1 MSLPSFAVRRRV
13 TVAMFTIAVLLF
25 GSVALSRLNVNLL
38 PDLAHPALT
47 IRTELEGSAPAEIE
61 NLVSQ
66 PVEEALGIV
75 KNVESIRSVSRT
87 GQSDVILEFGWGTDM
102 DIASLEVREKLDA
115 IDLPLDAERPI
126 ILRFDP
132 SLDPIMRF
140 GLAVKD
146 APGDEEL
153 LADASGTPSADRSSP
168 SAFDERSLKYLRRL
182 ADEEIKRTLEAGP
195 GVAAVKVSGGL
206 EDEVQV
212 NVDPQ
217 RLSQFGLSIQRVT
230 SILGAENVNLSGG
243 RLEEGTQQYLM
254 RTLNQFQSVGEIE
267 AVVLSPEGTTP
278 VYVRDVATVR
288 MGYRERETVSR
299 IDGREAVEIAVYKEG
314 DANTVAVAD
323 AVNSRLD
330 RLRDRLPDDV
340 DLVPV
345 YDQSVFI
352 SSAVDEVVSA
362 GLIGG
367 VLAILVL
374 YLFLRDLKTTLVI
387 GLTIPV
393 SVVAT
398 FNLMYGADLTL
409 NIMSLGGLALG
420 IGLLV
425 DNAIVVLENIARHRE
440 EGKAPLEAASI
451 GAGEVSMAIVAS
463 TLTTV
468 AVFGPLVFVEGIA
481 GQLFRDQA
489 LTVTFSLLASLVVAL
504 TLIPML
510 ASLGGESVTAPG
522 AQGASS
528 KRRTGGSDRSGIPW
542 PQRPSARRFRARVR
556 HNGWPMTILKGA
568 GFGLRFVPWAL
579 GGLLTALAW
588 GIGRLGTL
596 VLRDGLGRVLGWLVR
611 PVVGAFQRGFDAIAR
626 RYPPLLR
633 AALHHRVAVLT
644 VAFGLLVASLAV
656 IPRLGVELIPQ
667 LAQDEFTVEM
677 ELPPGTPIEETDAA
691 LIQMQR
697 ATGPVDGVR
706 TTFAVAGTGT
716 RMDANPDQGGENWG
730 ELHVALAPSPGAEGS
745 AMRALRSTL
754 DRYPGAQYTI
764 RRPTLFTFD
773 TPIEVEIAGYD
784 LDQLK
789 ASAERVAER
798 MSASDRFADVTS
810 TLEQGHPEIQIH
822 FDRERAAALGLAVHD
837 VADRVVSQVR
847 GSVATRYSWRDRKI
861 DVRVRARAEDRA
873 SIDQIQELIVSDGS
887 GGDTGGR
894 AVPLKAVADVVVDVG
909 PSEIRRAGQE
919 RVVLVTANLTRG
931 DLGSAEEELTGLLA
945 GVPLAAGQT
954 ARLAGQSAEM
964 DDSFRSLL
972 FALALAIFLVYLVMA
987 SQFESLIHPFVIFF
1001 SIPLAAVG
1009 AIWALWV
1016 TGTTISVVV
1025 FIGFI
1030 LLAGI
1035 VVNNAIVLVDLIN
1048 QLRAEGAD
1056 MVEAVVEGGR
1066 LRLRPI
1072 LMTTLTTTLG
1082 LIPLAMGWGEGAELR
1097 TPMAVPVIGGLIVS
1111 TLLTLVVIPVLYTV
1125 LDRGTAPQQVSP

>member
-1 MSLPSFAVRRRV
+1 MV
-13 TVAMFTIAVLLF
+13 TVAVLLF

-47 IRTELEGSAPAEIE
+47 IRTELEGSAPAEVE
-61 NLVSQ
+61 NLITK

-75 KNVESIRSVSRT
+75 KNVEEVRSVSRT

-102 DIASLEVREKLDA
+102 DVASLEVREKLDA
-115 IDLPLDAERPI
+115 IDLPLEVQRPT

-140 GLAVKD
+140 GLAVKEE
-146 APGDEEL
+146 AGPGDL
-153 LADASGTPSADRSSP
+153 LADASPGAPAASAT
-168 SAFDERSLKYLRRL
+168 FDERSLKYLRRL
-182 ADEEIKRTLEAGP
+182 ADEEIKRTLEASA

-212 NVDPQ
+212 HVDPE
-217 RLSQFGLSIQRVT
+217 RLGRLGLSIDRVVQV
-230 SILGAENVNLSGG
+230 LGAENVNLSGG

-254 RTLNQFQSVGEIE
+254 RTLNQFQSVAEIE
-267 AVVLSPEGTTP
+267 DVVLSAGGTAP
-278 VYVRDVATVR
+278 IYVRDVATVR
-288 MGYRERETVSR
+288 MGYRERETVTR
-299 IDGREAVEIAVYKEG
+299 IDGREAVEVAIYKEG

-323 AVNSRLD
+323 AVASRLD
-330 RLRDRLPDDV
+330 RLTDRLPEDV

-352 SSAVDEVVSA
+352 SSAIDEVVTA

-367 VLAILVL
+367 LLAVLVL
-374 YLFLRDLKTTLVI
+374 YFFLRDLRTTLII

-409 NIMSLGGLALG
+409 NVMSLGGLALG

-440 EGKAPLEAASI
+440 EGKAPLAAARD
-451 GAGEVSMAIVAS
+451 GTGEVGMAVAAS

-468 AVFGPLVFVEGIA
+468 AVFGPLVFVDGIA

-510 ASLGGESVTAPG
+510 ASLGGRSTSAPET
-522 AQGASS
+522 
-528 KRRTGGSDRSGIPW
+528 RDRAGSGIPW
-542 PQRPSARRFRARVR
+542 PRRPSPKRLRVR
-556 HNGWPMTILKGA
+556 MRRSGWTMAVLRAA
-568 GFGLRFVPWAL
+568 GFGLRHVPWAL
-579 GGLLTALAW
+579 GVAVTALTW

-596 VLRDGLGRVLGWLVR
+596 LVRDVVGRGLGVVVR
-611 PVVGAFQRGFDAIAR
+611 PLLRGFQRGYEAVAAP
-626 RYPPLLR
+626 YPRLLR
-633 AALHHRVAVLT
+633 AALRHRVAVLA
-644 VAFGLLVASLAV
+644 VAFGLLAGSVAL
-656 IPRLGVELIPQ
+656 IPQIGVELIPQ
-667 LAQDEFTVEM
+667 LAQNEFTVEM
-677 ELPPGTPIEETDAA
+677 ELPPGTPIEETDAVLA
-691 LIQMQR
+691 QMQR
-697 ATGPVDGVR
+697 AAAPLGAVQ

-730 ELHVALAPSPGAEGS
+730 ELHVALAPHPGAERT
-745 AMRALRSTL
+745 ATDALRQTL
-754 DRYPGAQYTI
+754 DRLPGAQYTI

-784 LDQLK
+784 LDHLK
-789 ASAERVAER
+789 TTAEQVAQR
-798 MSASDRFADVTS
+798 MRASDRFADVSS
-810 TLEQGHPEIQIH
+810 TMEQGHPEVQIH

-847 GSVATRYSWRDRKI
+847 GDVATRYSWRDRKI
-861 DVRVRARAEDRA
+861 DVRVRARAQDRA
-873 SIDQIQELIVSDGS
+873 SIEQIEQLVVSDG
-887 GGDTGGR
+887 TGANGR
-894 AVPLKAVADVVVDVG
+894 RAIPLKAVADVVVDVG
-909 PSEIRRAGQE
+909 PSEIRRSSQE
-919 RVVLVTANLTRG
+919 RVVLVTANLRRG
-931 DLGSAEEELTGLLA
+931 DLGAAEAELATLLA
-945 GVPLAAGQT
+945 GVPLPTGLS
-954 ARLAGQSAEM
+954 ARLTGQSEEM
-964 DDSFRSLL
+964 SDSFRSLL
-972 FALALAIFLVYLVMA
+972 FALALAVFLVYLVMA
-987 SQFESLIHPFVIFF
+987 SQFESLLHPFVIFF

-1009 AIWALWV
+1009 AIWALWL

-1025 FIGFI
+1025 FIGLI

-1048 QLRAEGAD
+1048 QLRAQGMDVA
-1056 MVEAVVEGGR
+1056 EAVVEGGR

-1082 LIPLAMGWGEGAELR
+1082 LLPLALGWGEGAELR
-1097 TPMAVPVIGGLIVS
+1097 TPMAVPVIGGLVVS
-1111 TLLTLVVIPVLYTV
+1111 TLLTLVVIPILYTV
-1125 LDRGTAPQQVSP
+1125 FDRSVPAGADG